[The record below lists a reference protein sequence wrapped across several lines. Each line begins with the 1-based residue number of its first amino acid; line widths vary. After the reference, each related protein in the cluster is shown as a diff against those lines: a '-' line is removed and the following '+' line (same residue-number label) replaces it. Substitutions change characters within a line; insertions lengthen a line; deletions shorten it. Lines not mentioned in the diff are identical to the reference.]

1 MNMMS
6 RSHHVARDARPGI
19 RITML
24 GLRGFPNVQGGVER
38 HVENLSRELS
48 RLGCRVEAIVRS
60 PHVSKKADRDWQGI
74 RLHRLWSPR
83 VKGLEPFVHTFLGVL
98 HAAWRRPD
106 ILHIHGIGPA
116 FFTPLGRILGLNVV
130 VTHHMA
136 NYENEKWNGFARS
149 ILRFGERAG
158 MLLSHG
164 RIAVSPSLAERMIQ
178 GYHVSV
184 RTIPNGIDP
193 PLRIEPATILRS
205 FSLEPGKYF
214 LTVARIDEQKRQ
226 RDLIA
231 AFAQLGQT
239 DWKLVLVGGA
249 DYRSGYARGVEEAAR
264 QTPGVFMLGVR
275 SGHSLAALY
284 AGAGAFVLPSSHEG
298 QPIAVLEALSYGCR
312 VVLSDIAAH
321 REIGASGARYF
332 KTGDIQA
339 LADNLR
345 ATCEDDGEPR
355 LDQAERAR
363 IMHAHNWTR
372 IAESTLEVYR
382 AALRQSGSGQGGPY
396 AERAVPSA

>member
-6 RSHHVARDARPGI
+6 RSRELAGGALSGLRV
-19 RITML
+19 TML

-38 HVENLSRELS
+38 HVENLSRELTH
-48 RLGCRVEAIVRS
+48 LGCRVEAIVRS
-60 PHVSKKADRDWQGI
+60 PYVGKSADAQWQGV
-74 RLHRLWSPR
+74 RLCRLWSPR
-83 VKGLEPFVHTFLGVL
+83 AQGIEPFVHTFLGVL
-98 HAAWRRPD
+98 HAAWKRPD

-116 FFTPLGRILGLNVV
+116 FFTPLGRLLGLNVV

-149 ILRFGERAG
+149 ILRFGEWTG
-158 MLLSHG
+158 MRLSRG
-164 RIAVSPSLAERMIQ
+164 RIAVSPSLAERMSKN
-178 GYHVSV
+178 YRVSV

-193 PLRIEPATILRS
+193 PLKIQPDEILQS
-205 FSLEPGKYF
+205 FGLAPGRYF

-231 AFAQLGQT
+231 AFAKLGRT
-239 DWKLVLVGGA
+239 EWKLVLVGGA
-249 DYRSGYARGVEEAAR
+249 DYRSKYARIVEEAAR
-264 QTPGVFMLGVR
+264 DTPGVIMLGVQ
-275 SGHSLAALY
+275 SGKSLAALY

-312 VVLSDIAAH
+312 VVLSDIAPH

-332 KTGDIQA
+332 LPGDIAA
-339 LADNLR
+339 LADQLR
-345 ATCEDDGEPR
+345 ATCQDDSQPR
-355 LDQAERAR
+355 LSKAEQAR
-363 IMHAHNWTR
+363 IMRAHNWAR

-382 AALRQSGSGQGGPY
+382 AALRM
-396 AERAVPSA
+396 SATAG